1 MTKDMGTHMGATK
14 TSWNILAVDTST
26 DMLAC
31 ALGRVNLP
39 APGER
44 ISGAG
49 CPEGASSLEIVASA
63 DHLCRRQANVELV
76 PTVDA
81 LLAEAGLT
89 RADVDAVLCGTGP
102 GSFTGVRIGVA
113 AAKGLACGLRV
124 PLHGTSTLDAVAWVA
139 WAGGVRGLL
148 GVVGDAMRKEVY
160 PGLYRLT
167 EEGVERQ
174 FASETVCKVPVAVEA
189 WAQRSDHDEIQLS
202 GDGLKKYRAAFEQA
216 GFSRFVDENL
226 WHPTG
231 EGLLRAAAIT
241 VPHLLRSPE
250 SRVFQYASTPGA
262 LQLRHRDAA
271 EGDPVETAASFQA
284 VPTVSA
290 SSQDAPT
297 APTAWQMQGAV
308 SHASDPATPQLPR
321 CGASSAG
328 DPALVLP
335 IYTRLSDAEENER
348 IRLGIAEPASVRVT
362 GVDDELGDIHVQQRP
377 MSVNDLAAVA
387 ELEARAFDP
396 ASGHSPWTQ
405 AMFADEYSAPG
416 RTWWVIHDQG
426 TIVGFAGGLVIDG
439 NLEVLDV
446 AVDPSR
452 RRQGLA
458 KRLLSRIAYDAQM
471 LGARTSTLEVACDN
485 EAARRLYEQVGYEQ
499 VGVRKAYYGHA
510 ADGTPRDGLTMKASL
525 PLAIDVEADEP
536 EPRPAER
543 VWPPVERPR
552 DPEELA
558 ALEAAGDLV
567 LAIESSCDETAIAI
581 IDAAGEL
588 RANVVST
595 QIDFHARFGG
605 VVPEIASR
613 KHTEA
618 IVGVYEEA
626 MAQAAASLGLA
637 SGPLR
642 PQELAAVGVT
652 QGPGLVGAL
661 VVGVAF
667 AKGLA
672 WAADKPLVCVNHLE
686 GHLYANLFET
696 PDLEPPFMASLLSGG
711 HTMLVHV
718 RAWGDYEVL
727 GQTLD
732 DAVGEAFDKVA
743 KALGLG
749 YPGGPVISRL
759 AAKGNPRAIDFPR
772 AMLHSHDYRFSLSGL
787 KTAVITYIQQ
797 ENAAGRPIDL
807 PDLAA
812 SFQAAVI
819 DVQVAKALTAC
830 KQFGV
835 HDFCAGGGV
844 TANPALREAFTRELG
859 KRRIR
864 VTLPPRSACTDNAAM
879 IALVAK
885 GKLERGETS
894 PLTADADPNMGL

>member
-1 MTKDMGTHMGATK
+1 MMTKADETLPVAK
-14 TSWNILAVDTST
+14 RVVLAVDTST

-31 ALGRVNLP
+31 ALGRT
-39 APGER
+39 GD
-44 ISGAG
+44 GA
-49 CPEGASSLEIVASA
+49 SLEIVAAA

-81 LLAEAGLT
+81 LLAGAGLT
-89 RADVDAVLCGTGP
+89 RVDVDAVVCGTGP

-113 AAKGLACGLRV
+113 AAKGLACGLCV
-124 PLHGTSTLDAVAWVA
+124 PLYGASTLDAVAWVA
-139 WAGGVRGLL
+139 WDAGVRGLV

-160 PGLYRLT
+160 PGLYRLGD
-167 EEGVERQ
+167 EGVERL
-174 FASETVCKVPVAVEA
+174 FASEIVCKVPVAVEA
-189 WAQRSDHDEIQLS
+189 WAARSDREAIQLT
-202 GDGLKKYRAAFEQA
+202 GDGLKKYRAAFEEA
-216 GFSRFVDENL
+216 GFANFVDESL
-226 WHPTG
+226 WYPTG
-231 EGLLRAAAIT
+231 EGLLRAAVTTA
-241 VPHLLRSPE
+241 PQLLRSPMP
-250 SRVFQYASTPGA
+250 RVSQYASASGA
-262 LQLRHRDAA
+262 LHLQHRGTA
-271 EGDPVETAASFQA
+271 EDDCELA
-284 VPTVSA
+284 SA
-290 SSQDAPT
+290 SAATCREEDTPT
-297 APTAWQMQGAV
+297 APTVQQMQGAEERRVV
-308 SHASDPATPQLPR
+308 SHASSPATPQMLC
-321 CGASSAG
+321 CGAPSG

-348 IRLGIAEPASVRVT
+348 VRLGIAEPASVRVT
-362 GVDDELGDIHVQQRP
+362 GVDDDLGDIHVQQRP

-387 ELEARAFDP
+387 DLEARAFDP
-396 ASGHSPWTQ
+396 ASGHKAWTQ
-405 AMFADEYSAPG
+405 AMFADEYAQPS

-426 TIVGFAGGLVIDG
+426 TIVGFAGGLIVDG

-446 AVDPSR
+446 AVDPDR

-471 LGARTSTLEVACDN
+471 LGARTSTLEVARDN
-485 EAARRLYEQVGYEQ
+485 VAARALYEQVGFEV
-499 VGVRKAYYGHA
+499 VGVRKAYYGRT
-510 ADGTPRDGLTMKASL
+510 ADGTPRDALTMKASL

-543 VWPPVERPR
+543 VWPPVE
-552 DPEELA
+552 PERTVEERQ
-558 ALEAAGDLV
+558 ALQAAGDLV

-626 MAQAAASLGLA
+626 MAQAGASLGLA
-637 SGPLR
+637 TGPLR
-642 PQELAAVGVT
+642 PEELAAVGVT

-686 GHLYANLFET
+686 GHLFANLFET
-696 PDLEPPFMASLLSGG
+696 PDLEPPFVASLLSGG

-759 AAKGNPRAIDFPR
+759 AAKGNPKAIDFPR

-797 ENAAGRPIDL
+797 ENAAGRPINL

-819 DVQVAKALTAC
+819 DVQVSKALTAC

-835 HDFCAGGGV
+835 REFCAGGGV
-844 TANPALREAFTRELG
+844 TANPALREAFARELG

-885 GKLERGETS
+885 RKLERGETS